1 MQTKAIPKEYKKQRK
16 SGIKYIAETYYRQ
29 RYLFIALIPALIYY
43 IVFHYGSMYGLLIAF
58 KDFNFSKGI
67 MGSPWVGLANFKL
80 FLNSRDFTTVL
91 GNTLTISLMQ
101 LVIGFPM
108 PIIFALLLN
117 EVRISSYKRVIQTVS
132 YMPHFLSWVV
142 LAGIFIEILSPSRGI
157 VNVVLMKLG
166 FEPIHF
172 MASKAWFRW
181 VLVFTSVWKEMGWNS
196 IIYLAALTGI
206 DACLYEA
213 ASIDGASRM
222 KQMYYVTI
230 PSILPIVSI
239 MLIMSIGKL
248 LNDNFDQIINMY
260 NSSVYSVADVIS
272 TYVYRMGLVDFKY
285 SFATAVDVFKNV
297 ISFILVI
304 LANTVAKRIGDY
316 GIW

>member
-1 MQTKAIPKEYKKQRK
+1 MQAKIVEKQQKKKQK
-16 SGIKYIAETYYRQ
+16 SGIKYTMSLYYRQ
-29 RYLFIALIPALIYY
+29 RYLFIALIPALVYY
-43 IVFHYGSMYGLLIAF
+43 IIFHYGSMYGLLIAF

-67 MGSPWVGLANFKL
+67 LGSPWVGLANFKL
-80 FLNSRDFTTVL
+80 FLNSRDFVTVL
-91 GNTLTISLMQ
+91 SNTLTISLMQ
-101 LVIGFPM
+101 LIIGFPM

-117 EVRISSYKRVIQTVS
+117 EIRISSYKRVIQTVS

-157 VNVVLMKLG
+157 VNVVLMKMG

-172 MASKAWFRW
+172 MASKTWFRW
-181 VLVFTSVWKEMGWNS
+181 VLVFTSIWKEMGWNS

-213 ASIDGASRM
+213 ASIDGASRI

-297 ISFILVI
+297 IAFMLVI
-304 LANTVAKRIGDY
+304 IANSVAKRLGDY

>member
-1 MQTKAIPKEYKKQRK
+1 MQTKTIPKEQKKRK
-16 SGIKYIAETYYRQ
+16 SGIKYAAQMYYRQ

-58 KDFNFSKGI
+58 KEFNFSKGI
-67 MGSPWVGLANFKL
+67 IGSPWVGLANFKL
-80 FLNSRDFTTVL
+80 FLNSRDFVTVL
-91 GNTLTISLMQ
+91 GNTLTISMMQ
-101 LVIGFPM
+101 LIIGFPM

-117 EVRISSYKRVIQTVS
+117 EVRISSYKRIIQTVS

-166 FEPIHF
+166 IEPIHF

-181 VLVFTSVWKEMGWNS
+181 ILVFTSIWKEMGWNS
-196 IIYLAALTGI
+196 IIYLAALTSI

-213 ASIDGASRM
+213 AAIDGASRM
-222 KQMYYVTI
+222 KQMYYVTV

-304 LANTVAKRIGDY
+304 LANTVAKKVGDY